1 MIKNQ
6 TVAGFTF
13 LLLDKS
19 SGAPITS
26 GSVSGY
32 VSIDGGEQAALTG
45 AISHLGNGQWVVDE
59 ITAEEMNGDVIGLL
73 FLHGDAVPVHF
84 TIDTETP
91 LGPGAIAK
99 IYTLMEDDEI
109 TPIADAT
116 VWVTTD
122 LTGNNIIARGKTDQ
136 YGKVTFWL
144 DAGTVYIW
152 RSKTGFTFANPDT
165 EVVS

>member
-6 TVAGFTF
+6 AVTGITF

-19 SGAPITS
+19 TGAAVTS
-26 GSVSGY
+26 GSVTGY

-45 AISHLGNGQWVVDE
+45 AISHLGNGQWTVDT
-59 ITAEEMNGDVIGLL
+59 ITAGEMNGDVIGLL
-73 FLHGDAVPVHF
+73 FLHDDAIPVHF

-91 LGPGAIAK
+91 LGPGAIVK
-99 IYTLMEDDEI
+99 IYTLTEDDEI

-122 LTGNNIIARGKTDQ
+122 LAGNNIIARGTTDQ

-152 RSKTGFTFANPDT
+152 RSKTGFTFTNPDT